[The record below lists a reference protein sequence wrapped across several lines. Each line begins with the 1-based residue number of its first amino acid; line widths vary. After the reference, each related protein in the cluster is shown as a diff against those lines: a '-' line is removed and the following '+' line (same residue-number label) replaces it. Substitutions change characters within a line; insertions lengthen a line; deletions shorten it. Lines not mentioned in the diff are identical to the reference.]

1 MPAALPMDDDPRPSG
16 CCSDQERIKGRWM
29 SGDCHVSDLHHH
41 HGMLRGLVH
50 DGGTRPRPLVW
61 YKNGRLSPL
70 AACPFDL
77 ERVG

>member
-1 MPAALPMDDDPRPSG
+1 MIGREGPPSCCPDEPRKG
-16 CCSDQERIKGRWM
+16 GRWQ
-29 SGDCHVSDLHHH
+29 SGECPVSDLHRHQ
-41 HGMLRGLVH
+41 GMLRGLVH
-50 DGGTRPRPLVW
+50 DGGQRPRPLLW